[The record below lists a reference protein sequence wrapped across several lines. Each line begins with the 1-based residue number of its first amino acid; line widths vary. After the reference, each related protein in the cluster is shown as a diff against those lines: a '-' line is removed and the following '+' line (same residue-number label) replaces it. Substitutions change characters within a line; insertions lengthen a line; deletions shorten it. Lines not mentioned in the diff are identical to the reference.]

1 MSACTATRAH
11 LAMIPAANGGF
22 SRRFVCAEICLRECA
37 YACMHAH
44 IKWSQ
49 LAAMV
54 NRACFVR
61 RRCSCYP
68 GFMWVTFGPFLRHCV
83 LKIAK
88 NITYF
93 ISEVYLSKKSE
104 FPVVDQA
111 RFAFC
116 GFRGPKGTPNNQNL
130 SVDRTGRTFFKMAL
144 SAPRTVILPHTA
156 PEEPHGSAAA
166 CY

>member
-1 MSACTATRAH
+1 MCLHAGPGLSVCTATRAH

-88 NITYF
+88 DITYF
-93 ISEVYLSKKSE
+93 ISEVDLSKKVSSRLWTK
-104 FPVVDQA
+104 PDLLSGGSGDQK
-111 RFAFC
+111 
-116 GFRGPKGTPNNQNL
+116 GPQTTKICLWTE
-130 SVDRTGRTFFKMAL
+130 RA
-144 SAPRTVILPHTA
+144 APFSKWP
-156 PEEPHGSAAA
+156 
-166 CY
+166 